1 MGKGTFG
8 TVYLATKIGE
18 DNKYYAIK
26 KVSKSILKKENML
39 DSLQKEIKV
48 M

>member
-1 MGKGTFG
+1 MGIGAFG
-8 TVYLATKIGE
+8 TVYLANKIGE
-18 DNKYYAIK
+18 NNKYYAVKTIP
-26 KVSKSILKKENML
+26 KSIIKGKNL